1 MLSQLSKEKKKEK
14 KKKKISTNNFVSA
27 KKKKKIVPH
36 VWFQIT
42 ITEGLY
48 MCHTSWEENRT
59 PFT

>member
-1 MLSQLSKEKKKEK
+1 MLSQLSKEKKKK
-14 KKKKISTNNFVSA
+14 KSQLIILFQQK

-48 MCHTSWEENRT
+48 MCHISWEENRT

>member
-1 MLSQLSKEKKKEK
+1 MLSQLSKEKKKK
-14 KKKKISTNNFVSA
+14 KSKLIILFQQKK

-48 MCHTSWEENRT
+48 MCHISWEENRT